1 MLQEACSRCSIG
13 SPLGKGREKRVLR
26 SSVQT
31 VRNEPATYLEPY
43 LKDTAAKAQ
52 EAYQQFIAKGYNN
65 PFAGDR
71 TAGTN
76 AYDDRADASTLG
88 VIDRFSGVPQETM
101 A

>member
-1 MLQEACSRCSIG
+1 MLQEACCS
-13 SPLGKGREKRVLR
+13 SLVLEAPLWEGWKKSSG

-65 PFAGDR
+65 PSRGRQDGR
-71 TAGTN
+71 
-76 AYDDRADASTLG
+76 D
-88 VIDRFSGVPQETM
+88 
-101 A
+101 